1 MSWASL
7 AAKAPVP
14 AAPEA
19 PPVGLDVPDEPIVDE
34 ESDDDAGTGAD
45 MLVHDEPMM
54 DEQDKRQLLVVDT
67 GGIVKG
73 AHLQRLA
80 EKFVT
85 IEDVLKEV
93 RDKKT
98 RAWLDALPYQLELRE
113 PSDESFEAVSAFAG
127 KTGDLRSLSRVDL
140 RVLALTWMMEKECCG
155 GVDHLKTEP
164 NQQGGKVRVRSGRAQ
179 VAPPGWHEQARKKK
193 TKAAEPPEMDGWG
206 GGSWIVPEEEE
217 AAAEEAAAEEA
228 VVEEEEPAAAEA
240 EEQDATMEQQ
250 DGAGFEQIGEPQ
262 LANGMEWEE
271 EEDTGLD
278 WLCPDNIDAAVAGT
292 DWGASPLNAD
302 STSVACVTT
311 DFAMQNVLL
320 QMGLKVLS
328 VDGMVIRRAR
338 TYILKCEAC
347 FKTTTDL
354 MKQFCGACGNHTLYK
369 VSVQSTQSGVS
380 HYELR
385 SRTKKN
391 NLRGTRFSIPLPKGG
406 RNNSDVIL
414 REDQLRAP
422 KAAKAIDWCDP
433 DAGWEMQGKRKGRG
447 QAKEYGV
454 GRRNPNAAKGKVRG
468 KKR

>member
-7 AAKAPVP
+7 AAKAPIP

-19 PPVGLDVPDEPIVDE
+19 QPVEMDASNEQMVE
-34 ESDDDAGTGAD
+34 ESDDEADTGAD
-45 MLVHDEPMM
+45 VLVHDEPMM

-98 RAWLDALPYQLELRE
+98 RAWLEALPYQLELRE

-155 GVDHLKTEP
+155 GIDHLKTEP
-164 NQQGGKVRVRSGRAQ
+164 NQKGGKVRVRSGRAQ
-179 VAPPGWHEQARKKK
+179 VAPPGWHEQARLKK
-193 TKAAEPPEMDGWG
+193 TKAAEAPEMDGWG

-217 AAAEEAAAEEA
+217 PAA
-228 VVEEEEPAAAEA
+228 EEPAAA

-250 DGAGFEQIGEPQ
+250 DEASFEQIGEPQ

-278 WLCPDNIDAAVAGT
+278 WLCPDNIDQAVAGA
-292 DWGASPLNAD
+292 DWGASPLNPD

-354 MKQFCGACGNHTLYK
+354 MKQFCGSCGNHTLYK
-369 VSVQSTQSGVS
+369 VAPLLARDLSQDCDRFV
-380 HYELR
+380 
-385 SRTKKN
+385 
-391 NLRGTRFSIPLPKGG
+391 GT
-406 RNNSDVIL
+406 
-414 REDQLRAP
+414 
-422 KAAKAIDWCDP
+422 AIDAWGLP
-433 DAGWEMQGKRKGRG
+433 SMG
-447 QAKEYGV
+447 
-454 GRRNPNAAKGKVRG
+454 
-468 KKR
+468 